1 MGKIVE
7 NISKLLLPKLFWGLT
22 LSKFF
27 LLLSQ
32 FIQVL
37 KIIQVLKQILE
48 EIGYFHNQLL
58 FPFSSLPNKDLA
70 VQIAIYNTFEG
81 DIFLRVSP

>member
-1 MGKIVE
+1 MDKNFLNIPMGKIVE

-22 LSKFF
+22 LSKLF

-32 FIQVL
+32 FIEVL

-58 FPFSSLPNKDLA
+58 FSSSLVK
-70 VQIAIYNTFEG
+70 I
-81 DIFLRVSP
+81 